1 MKEVLEQAL
10 KAQERDLCDHC
21 LGRLFAHV
29 GTGTTNLKRGEELR
43 ALIDLERSA
52 QGLEGMKHERCWLCD
67 EIFDQVPRFAE
78 AVAEK
83 LREVQFDNFLVG
95 TRVDPVLQARE
106 EELWSV
112 VGQEH
117 AEPIKSE
124 LNREIGKAVYAIN
137 GKDVEFKNPQVV
149 ALVDTRFAHV
159 ELDVAPLF
167 FYGRYRKLSRE
178 IPQTKWPCRVC
189 QGKGC
194 QRCGDTG
201 KMYATSVQEQ
211 VGDII
216 LPYAKAREHFF
227 HGMGREDIDAL
238 MLGNGRP
245 FVIEISHPVVRD
257 LDLAAI
263 GQEINDKGKGLVE
276 VEGLR
281 PSTREEVRKIKDA
294 TPEKEYRVQVSI
306 HGKVNKGRVD
316 EVLRTFNRTRI
327 VQRTPVRVSH
337 RRADLK
343 RERYI
348 VYVVLEEF
356 QDDRMTL
363 RLRTESGTYVKEFV
377 HGDEGR
383 TEPNLSEMLGV
394 PCTVDA
400 LDVIGIIDSSEV

>member
-83 LREVQFDNFLVG
+83 LQEVQFDNFLVG
-95 TRVDPVLQARE
+95 TRVDPVIQARE

-281 PSTREEVRKIKDA
+281 PSTREEVRKVKDA

-306 HGKVNKGRVD
+306 HGKVIMGRVD
-316 EVLRTFNRTRI
+316 EVLRTSNRTRE
-327 VQRTPVRVSH
+327 VQRTPV
-337 RRADLK
+337 
-343 RERYI
+343 
-348 VYVVLEEF
+348 
-356 QDDRMTL
+356 
-363 RLRTESGTYVKEFV
+363 
-377 HGDEGR
+377 
-383 TEPNLSEMLGV
+383 
-394 PCTVDA
+394 
-400 LDVIGIIDSSEV
+400 

>member
-10 KAQERDLCDHC
+10 KAQDRDLCDHC

-78 AVAEK
+78 AAAEK
-83 LREVQFDNFLVG
+83 LQEVQFDNFLVG

-211 VGDII
+211 VGDVI

>member
-1 MKEVLEQAL
+1 MKEVLERAL
-10 KAQERDLCDHC
+10 NVQDRDLCDHC

-29 GTGTTNLKRGEELR
+29 GTGTTNGERGKEVR
-43 ALIDLERSA
+43 ALIDQDRASR
-52 QGLEGMKHERCWLCD
+52 GLGPMQHERCWLCD
-67 EIFDQVPRFAE
+67 EVFEQVPRFAE
-78 AVAEK
+78 AVDLK
-83 LREVQFDNFLVG
+83 LQEVQFDNFLIG

-106 EELWSV
+106 EELWSL

-124 LNREIGKAVYAIN
+124 LNREIGKAVFALN
-137 GKDVEFKNPQVV
+137 GKEVEFKNPQVV

-167 FYGRYRKLSRE
+167 VYGRYRKLSRE

-194 QRCGDTG
+194 QRCGNTG
-201 KMYATSVQEQ
+201 KMYQTSVQEQ
-211 VGDII
+211 IGDVI
-216 LPYAKAREHFF
+216 LPYAKGKEHFF

-238 MLGNGRP
+238 MLGTGRP
-245 FVIEISHPVVRD
+245 FVLEISSPVIRTLD
-257 LDLAAI
+257 LDALQ
-263 GQEINDKGKGLVE
+263 GEINERGKGLVE
-276 VEGLR
+276 VGHLR
-281 PSTREEVRKIKDA
+281 SSTREEVRQIKDA
-294 TPEKEYRVQVSI
+294 APDKEYRVQVSI
-306 HGKVNKGRVD
+306 HGKVNKGKVD

-348 VYVVLEEF
+348 VYAVLEDI
-356 QDDRMTL
+356 QDERMTL

-394 PCTVDA
+394 PCTVDS

>member
-10 KAQERDLCDHC
+10 KAQDRDLCDHC
-21 LGRLFAHV
+21 LGRPFAHV
-29 GTGTTNLKRGEELR
+29 GTGTTNERRGAELR
-43 ALIDLERSA
+43 ALIDEDRASK
-52 QGLEGMKHERCWLCD
+52 GLPPMAHQRCWLCD

-78 AVAEK
+78 AIALK
-83 LREVQFDNFLVG
+83 LQEVQYDNFLVG
-95 TRVDPVLQARE
+95 TRVDPAVQAKE

-112 VGQEH
+112 VGQEF

-124 LNREIGKAVYAIN
+124 LNREIGKAVFNITA
-137 GKDVEFKNPQVV
+137 KDVDFKNPQVV

-159 ELDVAPLF
+159 ELDVAPIFL
-167 FYGRYRKLSRE
+167 YGRYRKLSRE
-178 IPQTKWPCRVC
+178 IPQTKWPCRMC

-194 QRCGDTG
+194 PRCDNTG
-201 KMYATSVQEQ
+201 KMYQTSVQEQ

-216 LPYAKAREHFF
+216 LPHAQATEHFF

-238 MLGNGRP
+238 MLGTGRP
-245 FVIEISHPVVRD
+245 FVIEISHPIVRS
-257 LDLAAI
+257 LDLLALE
-263 GQEINDKGKGLVE
+263 QEINEKGKGYVE
-276 VEGLR
+276 ISGLR

-306 HGKVNKGRVD
+306 HGKVNKGKVD

-327 VQRTPVRVSH
+327 VQRTPTRVAH

-343 RERYI
+343 RERSIIYAI
-348 VYVVLEEF
+348 LEDF
-356 QDDRMTL
+356 QEDKMTL

-400 LDVIGIIDSSEV
+400 LDVIGIIDNNEV

>member
-10 KAQERDLCDHC
+10 KAQDRDLCDHC
-21 LGRLFAHV
+21 LGRPFAHV
-29 GTGTTNLKRGEELR
+29 GTGTTNQKRGEELR
-43 ALIDLERSA
+43 ALIDQDRASR
-52 QGLEGMKHERCWLCD
+52 GLGPMKHERCWLCD
-67 EIFDQVPRFAE
+67 ELFDQVPRFAE
-78 AVAEK
+78 AVELK
-83 LREVQFDNFLVG
+83 LQEVQYNNFLVG
-95 TRVDPVLQARE
+95 TRVDPVVQARE
-106 EELWSV
+106 EELWSL

-124 LNREIGKAVYAIN
+124 LNREIGKAVFALN
-137 GKDVEFKNPQVV
+137 GKAVEFKNPQVV

-159 ELDVAPLF
+159 ELDMAPLF
-167 FYGRYRKLSRE
+167 IYGRYRKLSRE

-194 QRCGDTG
+194 PRCGGTG
-201 KMYATSVQEQ
+201 KMYQTSVQEQ
-211 VGDII
+211 IGDVI
-216 LPYAKAREHFF
+216 LPHAQAKEHFF

-238 MLGNGRP
+238 MLGTGRP
-245 FVIEISHPVVRD
+245 FVIEISSPVVRN
-257 LDLAAI
+257 LDLAALER
-263 GQEINDKGKGLVE
+263 EINEKSKGLVE
-276 VEGLR
+276 VEQLR
-281 PSTREEVRKIKDA
+281 PSDREEVRQVKDSA
-294 TPEKEYRVQVSI
+294 HDKEYRVQVSI

-337 RRADLK
+337 RRADLN

-348 VYVVLEEF
+348 VYVVLEDF

-400 LDVIGIIDSSEV
+400 LDVIGVIDSNEV

>member
-10 KAQERDLCDHC
+10 KAQDRDLCDHC
-21 LGRLFAHV
+21 LGRPFAHV
-29 GTGTTNLKRGEELR
+29 GTGTTNQKRGEELR
-43 ALIDLERSA
+43 ALIDQDRASR
-52 QGLEGMKHERCWLCD
+52 GLGPMKHERCWLCD

-78 AVAEK
+78 AVELK
-83 LREVQFDNFLVG
+83 LREVQYDNFLVG
-95 TRVDPVLQARE
+95 TRVDPVVQARE

-124 LNREIGKAVYAIN
+124 LNREIGKAVFALN
-137 GKDVEFKNPQVV
+137 GKAVEFKNPQVV

-167 FYGRYRKLSRE
+167 IYGRYRKLSRE

-194 QRCGDTG
+194 PRCGGTG
-201 KMYATSVQEQ
+201 KMYQTSVQEQ
-211 VGDII
+211 IGDVI
-216 LPYAKAREHFF
+216 LPHAQAKEHFF

-238 MLGNGRP
+238 MLGTGRP
-245 FVIEISHPVVRD
+245 FVIEISSPVVRN
-257 LDLAAI
+257 LDLAALER
-263 GQEINDKGKGLVE
+263 EINEKSKGLVE
-276 VEGLR
+276 VEQLR
-281 PSTREEVRKIKDA
+281 PSDREEVRQVKDSA
-294 TPEKEYRVQVSI
+294 HDKEYRVQVSI

-337 RRADLK
+337 RRADLN

-348 VYVVLEEF
+348 VYVVLEDF

-400 LDVIGIIDSSEV
+400 LDVIGVIDSNEV

>member
-10 KAQERDLCDHC
+10 KAQDRDLCDHC

-95 TRVDPVLQARE
+95 TRVDPVIQARE

>member
-21 LGRLFAHV
+21 LGRPFAHV
-29 GTGTTNLKRGEELR
+29 GTGTTDERRGAELR
-43 ALIDLERSA
+43 SLINEDRA
-52 QGLEGMKHERCWLCD
+52 ARGLGPMVHSRCSVCD

-78 AVAEK
+78 AVALK
-83 LREVQFDNFLVG
+83 LQEVQFDNFLVG
-95 TRVDPVLQARE
+95 TRVDPVVQARE

-124 LNREIGKAVYAIN
+124 LNREIGKAVFEIN
-137 GKDVEFKNPQVV
+137 KKDVDFKSPQVV
-149 ALVDTRFAHV
+149 ALIDTRFAHV

-167 FYGRYRKLSRE
+167 IYGRYRKLSRE

-194 QRCGDTG
+194 PRCGNTG
-201 KMYATSVQEQ
+201 KMYQTSVQEQ
-211 VGDII
+211 IGDII
-216 LPYAKAREHFF
+216 LPYAKAKEHFF
-227 HGMGREDIDAL
+227 HGMGREDIDAV
-238 MLGNGRP
+238 MIGNGRP
-245 FVIEISHPVVRD
+245 FVIEISTPVIRS
-257 LDLAAI
+257 LDLPALER
-263 GQEINDKGKGLVE
+263 EINEKCQGMVE

-281 PSTREEVRKIKDA
+281 PSSREEVRQVKDA
-294 TPEKEYRVQVSI
+294 TPDKEYRVQVSI
-306 HGKVNKGRVD
+306 HGKVNKERVD

-327 VQRTPVRVSH
+327 VQRTPIRVAH

-356 QDDRMTL
+356 QEDRMTL

-394 PCTVDA
+394 SCTVDS
-400 LDVIGIIDSSEV
+400 LDVIGIIDSKEV